1 MTGDT
6 GFELQITRL
15 IDAPPATVWHVWTE
29 RLEEWW
35 APKPWTTRLIEQDL
49 RPGGRSALVMSGPDG
64 ETPPMEGIVLEVI
77 PERQIVFTNAFRAG
91 WIPQPPFMVGIF
103 EFADEGG
110 KTRYT
115 ASARHWDEATMKQ
128 HEAMGFTTGWT
139 TVADQLAAL
148 AEAG

>member
-1 MTGDT
+1 
-6 GFELQITRL
+6 
-15 IDAPPATVWHVWTE
+15 
-29 RLEEWW
+29 
-35 APKPWTTRLIEQDL
+35 
-49 RPGGRSALVMSGPDG
+49 
-64 ETPPMEGIVLEVI
+64 MEGIVLEVI
-77 PERQIVFTNAFRAG
+77 PGRRIVVTNAFRAG